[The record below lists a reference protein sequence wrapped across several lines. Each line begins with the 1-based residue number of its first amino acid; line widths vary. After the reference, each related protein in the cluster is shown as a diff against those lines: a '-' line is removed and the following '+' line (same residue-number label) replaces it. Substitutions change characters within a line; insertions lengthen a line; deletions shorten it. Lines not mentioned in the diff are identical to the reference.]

1 MDFSK
6 VYDIKFN
13 DLVIH
18 FLPFPLRKIKMIA
31 WLRSLVKP
39 ISNLHTQFINYRR
52 AAIYKIEHTPQVF
65 SLEIVLNDTFD
76 IQQRRIYISDG
87 AYRDG
92 IYFYNPEEQ
101 KPVYFYDPIE
111 NAPVHFFDGAELFS
125 LDTDF
130 VVVVPFELN
139 DAQEIRMRSL
149 IDFYRLPDKT
159 YNISIE

>member
-6 VYDIKFN
+6 VYNFSIN
-13 DLVIH
+13 DLVVH
-18 FLPFPLRKIKMIA
+18 FLPVNYRKAKHIA

-39 ISNLHTQFINYRR
+39 LVNLHTQFINYRR
-52 AAIYKIEHTPQVF
+52 NALYKIEHTPQVF
-65 SLEIVLNDTFD
+65 SLENVLNDAFD
-76 IQQRRIYISDG
+76 VQLRRIRIGDG

-92 IYFYNPEEQ
+92 VYFYNPEEQ
-101 KPVYFYDPIE
+101 KPVYFYDPAE

-130 VVVVPFELN
+130 VVSVPFELN
-139 DAQEIRMRSL
+139 EAQEIRMRSL

-159 YNISIE
+159 YKIETD